1 MTVTVMKARFRIPGL
16 RSLKER
22 RSLVSTLK
30 ARLLRDFGVSV
41 CQIPSEGEDDPR
53 FFELGLALAASDTV
67 VAHRETERIRE
78 FLAAASEEGLASF
91 ESATETW

>member
-22 RSLVSTLK
+22 RGLVSTLK

-41 CQIPSEGEDDPR
+41 CQLPSEGEDDPR
-53 FFELGLALAASDTV
+53 FFELGLALASSDTV
-67 VAHRETERIRE
+67 LARKDTERIRE
-78 FLAAASEEGLASF
+78 FLAAASEDGLSSF
-91 ESATETW
+91 EAASETW